1 MIKACCFTHA
11 KSKTKHLWSMTFNLG
26 HEMRGNTI
34 KPKMR
39 TRMKNTEFVRCV
51 RRMTDIVYKTIGRQ
65 CQTCNGSGR
74 VTTVKKDGTLGKAKS
89 ICKVYRQGCGLHIYW
104 RGGRVQDH
112 TTNCKRYCICRFQD
126 RQGYP

>member
-1 MIKACCFTHA
+1 MRLGEQTKRTGKEAMGDTPINLPSLTIKACCFTLA
-11 KSKTKHLWSMTFNLG
+11 VKDKGLWSMTFNLG

-34 KPKMR
+34 KPKMK

-74 VTTVKKDGTLGKAKS
+74 VTPLKKDGSKGKAKR
-89 ICKVYRQGCGLHIYW
+89 ICKVCVGKAWSIHLLVR
-104 RGGRVQDH
+104 
-112 TTNCKRYCICRFQD
+112 
-126 RQGYP
+126 